1 MKYRRLIDGDMS
13 YGHGNADFLIDQAAA
28 AQAISTHIKWL
39 FNEWWE
45 QQGVGLPMFQS
56 ILTHGAQQNK
66 VDLLLSDWIKR
77 LDFVTGI
84 QSLTS
89 QIIERQYQMSCVVS
103 TIYGQ
108 TMVNY
113 PIGSNQ

>member
-1 MKYRRLIDGDMS
+1 MS
-13 YGHGNADFLIDQAAA
+13 YGHGKADFLVDQDAA

-45 QQGVGLPMFQS
+45 QQGRGLPMFQS

-66 VDLLLSDWIKR
+66 VDLLLSDWIKQ
-77 LDFVTGI
+77 LSFVTGI

-89 QIIERQYQMSCVVS
+89 QIQDRQYQMSCVVS